1 MKPYIHTVNYY
12 ETDKMGITH
21 HSNYIRFM
29 EEARVD
35 FLSQIGYGFEKLE
48 ADGIVS
54 PVTAITFEYKRAT
67 TFPQEISIVL
77 SVEKCSPIK
86 LVFGY
91 TMTVNSKAV
100 GTATSTHC
108 FLENGKIISLE
119 TRYPDLYKLL
129 KEMETE
135 K

>member
-1 MKPYIHTVNYY
+1 
-12 ETDKMGITH
+12 MGITH

-54 PVTAITFEYKRAT
+54 PVTAITFDYKHAT

-77 SVEKCSPIK
+77 SVVKCSPIK

-91 TMTVNSKAV
+91 TMTVDSKVV

-108 FLENGKIISLE
+108 FLENGKIVSLE
-119 TRYPDLYKLL
+119 TRYPELYKLL